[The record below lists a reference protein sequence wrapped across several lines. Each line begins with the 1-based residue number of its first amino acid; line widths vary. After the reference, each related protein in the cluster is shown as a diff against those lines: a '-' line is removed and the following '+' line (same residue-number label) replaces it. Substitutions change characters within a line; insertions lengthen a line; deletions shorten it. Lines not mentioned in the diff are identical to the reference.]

1 MRCLLFTI
9 NETLYRFWQN
19 SWIHMDLLKPFHL
32 VSFSVGGVEGLNKM
46 LILSPSLTGL
56 SLKLPLNK
64 SKTFYLYYLWI
75 FGLINRFFPFLSV
88 EKYLIDDPAFKA
100 IIRAENVAL
109 NQIDMVMNIL
119 YQYLAANWYDNI
131 YIIYI
136 IYEINFISL
145 VSLSHPWNS

>member
-1 MRCLLFTI
+1 
-9 NETLYRFWQN
+9 
-19 SWIHMDLLKPFHL
+19 MDLLKPFHL
-32 VSFSVGGVEGLNKM
+32 VSFSVDGVEGLNKM

-119 YQYLAANWYDNI
+119 YQYLAANWY
-131 YIIYI
+131 
-136 IYEINFISL
+136 
-145 VSLSHPWNS
+145 VSSMK